1 VTAPDEPVADALA
14 RLYDVDLLQDPG
26 DLDLYLALAARTDG
40 PILELGVG
48 SGRIAVPL
56 AAAGYAVTGVDLDPA
71 MLRRAR
77 ARAANAGRAAARNLT
92 LVEGDARTV
101 GPAEV
106 GGPFG
111 LAFVALN
118 SLLVFGSRADQRRTL
133 QAMADHLAPGGLAVV
148 DVWLPDAD
156 DLARYDGRL
165 GLEYTRRDPDSG
177 NLVVKL
183 ASAYHD
189 AATSAV
195 DLTAIFEEGRQG
207 EPSRRWVREDRLRL
221 VGADE
226 LRGFAEDA
234 GLTVEILAGSYDLA
248 PLGPGDDR
256 AVLVSICT
264 TGGAKRER
272 SRSTTRGA
280 VEPAGSGDL
289 SGLV

>member
-26 DLDLYLALAARTDG
+26 DLDLYLALAARTGG

-77 ARAANAGRAAARNLT
+77 ERAENAGRTAARNLA
-92 LVEGDARTV
+92 LVEADARTV
-101 GPAEV
+101 GAAQV
-106 GGPFG
+106 GGPFR
-111 LAFVALN
+111 LVFVALN

-133 QAMADHLAPGGLAVV
+133 RTMADHLAPGGLAVV

-189 AATSAV
+189 AATSTV

-234 GLTVEILAGSYDLA
+234 GLTVEVLAGSYDLA
-248 PLGPGDDR
+248 ALGAGDDR
-256 AVLVSICT
+256 AVLVSVRT
-264 TGGAKRER
+264 SGGGNRRR
-272 SRSTTRGA
+272 SRTATRGT
-280 VEPAGSGDL
+280 VDPGGSGHV